1 MFTFGPVS
9 ACWLCLT
16 SLNAALF
23 RLKTHRWCDL
33 RNGRQL
39 HNCLPIKPAG
49 KQGIALI
56 YVQLVV
62 VCLYYTDFHWQKT
75 HCWTKYKELFC
86 NRWWWQTRLYG
97 WRIQFVICTIIWSSD
112 TPDISYVLKAVR
124 WFFHLQPR
132 DSMRSGE
139 KLKYIPWFNSW

>member
-9 ACWLCLT
+9 ACWLCLA

-86 NRWWWQTRLYG
+86 NRRWWQTPLYG
-97 WRIQFVICTIIWSSD
+97 CRIQFVICTIIWSSD
-112 TPDISYVLKAVR
+112 TPDMLCVKGCRVIFSFTATWLYEVR
-124 WFFHLQPR
+124 WKTHVHPMIQ
-132 DSMRSGE
+132 
-139 KLKYIPWFNSW
+139 